1 MGIHVS
7 RYIEDG
13 CIFFVFNLGF
23 KVIFFFLNVNFVVVS
38 WFLTGIIAVFKFYAH

>member
-23 KVIFFFLNVNFVVVS
+23 KVIFFFFKCQLCRRILVFNRYYR
-38 WFLTGIIAVFKFYAH
+38 GI